1 MTRVITMLK
10 EQPLNERNVNNYN
23 VKRTT
28 FNRAKRE

>member
-1 MTRVITMLK
+1 MLK
-10 EQPLNERNVNNYN
+10 EQPLAERNVNNYN

>member
-1 MTRVITMLK
+1 MLK
-10 EQPLNERNVNNYN
+10 EQPLTERNVNNYN

>member
-1 MTRVITMLK
+1 MLK
-10 EQPLNERNVNNYN
+10 EQHLTERNVNNYN